1 MKRAA
6 RHKTGSVVF
15 DKRRK
20 TWNFLWW
27 EEGKRHSKLIGTRKE
42 FRTKGAAQRQVQSF
56 LPDVLEQPS
65 ESPKSAESGA
75 HTVRA
80 LAARYERE
88 RLPSRYSTA
97 RMYRSWL
104 RNHIL
109 PKWGDSPISEVQ
121 PRPVE
126 LWLRQI
132 KLSPKSKA
140 HVRGM
145 LHLLM
150 EFAMWSGALEI
161 SRNPIDLVV
170 VKGATKRTRQPRSL
184 TVDEF
189 RKFLQQL
196 GEPFRTMA
204 LLCVCFGLRISECL
218 ALKWCDVDWLNGKLR
233 IERGIVRQRVDDVKT
248 IYSQKRMSVDAE
260 LLELLK
266 SWKRIT
272 QFPADGDW
280 LFASPVQL
288 GRLPWSY
295 PQVSRVFHRAAKSA
309 GIGELP
315 THTLRH
321 SYRSW
326 LDAVGTPIAVQQKL
340 MRHTDI
346 RTTMNIYGDVVT
358 DEMAQAH
365 SKVVGLALS
374 NSD

>member
-1 MKRAA
+1 
-6 RHKTGSVVF
+6 
-15 DKRRK
+15 
-20 TWNFLWW
+20 
-27 EEGKRHSKLIGTRKE
+27 
-42 FRTKGAAQRQVQSF
+42 
-56 LPDVLEQPS
+56 
-65 ESPKSAESGA
+65 
-75 HTVRA
+75 
-80 LAARYERE
+80 
-88 RLPSRYSTA
+88 
-97 RMYRSWL
+97 
-104 RNHIL
+104 
-109 PKWGDSPISEVQ
+109 
-121 PRPVE
+121 
-126 LWLRQI
+126 
-132 KLSPKSKA
+132 
-140 HVRGM
+140 M

-189 RKFLQQL
+189 RKFLQHL
-196 GEPFRTMA
+196 EEPFRTMA

-233 IERGIVRQRVDDVKT
+233 IERGIVRQCVDDVKT
-248 IYSQKRMSVDAE
+248 IYSQKRMSIDAE

-266 SWKRIT
+266 TWKRTT

-295 PQVSRVFHRAAKSA
+295 PHLLRTFHNAAKSA
-309 GIGELP
+309 GIGKLP

-326 LDAVGTPIAVQQKL
+326 LDAMGTPISVQQKL

-346 RTTMNIYGDVVT
+346 RTTMNLYGDVVT
-358 DEMAQAH
+358 NEMAQAH

-374 NSD
+374 SSD

>member
-1 MKRAA
+1 M
-6 RHKTGSVVF
+6 
-15 DKRRK
+15 
-20 TWNFLWW
+20 
-27 EEGKRHSKLIGTRKE
+27 EG
-42 FRTKGAAQRQVQSF
+42 
-56 LPDVLEQPS
+56 
-65 ESPKSAESGA
+65 PKSSERETPTVMDLAE
-75 HTVRA
+75 H
-80 LAARYERE
+80 YERE
-88 RLPSRYSTA
+88 RLPSRHSTA

-104 RNHIL
+104 HNHIL
-109 PKWGDSPISEVQ
+109 PKWGHLPITEVQ

-126 LWLRQI
+126 LWLRELS
-132 KLSPKSKA
+132 LSPKSKS
-140 HVRGM
+140 HVRGI

-189 RKFLQQL
+189 RKFIQHLE
-196 GEPFRTMA
+196 EPVRTMA

-218 ALKWCDVDWLNGKLR
+218 ALKWSDVDWLNGKLR

-248 IYSQKRMSVDAE
+248 IYSQKQMSIDPE
-260 LLELLK
+260 LLGILTA
-266 SWKRIT
+266 WK
-272 QFPADGDW
+272 QASEFSANGDW

-295 PQVSRVFHRAAKSA
+295 PYILRVFHKAAGDA
-309 GIGELP
+309 GIGKVP

-340 MRHTDI
+340 MRHSDI
-346 RTTMNIYGDVVT
+346 RTTMNLYGDVVT

-365 SKVVGLALS
+365 SKVVGLALAS
-374 NSD
+374 RESD